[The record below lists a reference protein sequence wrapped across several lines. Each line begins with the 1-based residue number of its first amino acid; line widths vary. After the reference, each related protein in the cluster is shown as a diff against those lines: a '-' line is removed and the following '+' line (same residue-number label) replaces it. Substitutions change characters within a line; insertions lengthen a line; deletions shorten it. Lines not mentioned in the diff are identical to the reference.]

1 MSNIVGLGTKMPV
14 LRTGVTFVLGA
25 MCGAFMT
32 RGLQR
37 CHHHEARRRW
47 AKCARQML
55 EEKNASNPHENGNG
69 TELSAAPNVVSN
81 DVTPM

>member
-1 MSNIVGLGTKMPV
+1 MPV
-14 LRTGVTFVLGA
+14 LRTGVAFVLGA
-25 MCGAFMT
+25 MCGALMT

-55 EEKNASNPHENGNG
+55 VEKNASNPHENGNG
-69 TELSAAPNVVSN
+69 TELSAAPNIVSN